1 MATNYT
7 FNFWLS
13 LFFFVAHIAGNFTVA
28 KRNPALEAM
37 LQKYTFSPPFWVF
50 GIWFVIWTLQGILFY
65 KTAGSQFWTNSLTI
79 LFILICI
86 GNVGSQI
93 AAFNNWSGSVYI
105 SFIICVMVCS
115 ILFMENASSFISR
128 FTIVKSATQLYVGW
142 ATLAFVVAVGAV
154 LVAEQGI
161 ISNSNYSLIGYT
173 LLAVVPTLIWAVWF
187 INKTDYRIVSI
198 PYFLVIFAFA
208 LRLILRQ

>member
-1 MATNYT
+1 MATSYT

-13 LFFFVAHIAGNFTVA
+13 LFFFVAHIAGNFMVA

-115 ILFMENASSFISR
+115 ILFMENASPFISS

-173 LLAVVPTLIWAVWF
+173 LLAVVPTLIWAAWF
-187 INKTDYRIVSI
+187 INQTDYRIVSI

>member
-13 LFFFVAHIAGNFTVA
+13 LFFFVAHIAGNFMVA

-65 KTAGSQFWTNSLTI
+65 KTAGSQFWSNSLTI
-79 LFILICI
+79 LFILTCI

-93 AAFNNWSGSVYI
+93 AGFNNWSGFVYI
-105 SFIICVMVCS
+105 SFIICMMVCS
-115 ILFMENASSFISR
+115 ILFMENASPFISS

-154 LVAEQGI
+154 LVAEHEI
-161 ISNSNYSLIGYT
+161 ISNRNYSLIGYT
-173 LLAVVPTLIWAVWF
+173 LLAVVPTLIWAVWL

-208 LRLILRQ
+208 LRLILR